1 MEGFGEAQP
10 PQDLHFLVV
19 VAGFAG
25 NDHEKER
32 FLEGLRPSKPPCA
45 VDRVSPVS

>member
-1 MEGFGEAQP
+1 MP

-25 NDHEKER
+25 NHPITRKES
-32 FLEGLRPSKPPCA
+32 FLEGECPPTLPPDA
-45 VDRVSPVS
+45 AA